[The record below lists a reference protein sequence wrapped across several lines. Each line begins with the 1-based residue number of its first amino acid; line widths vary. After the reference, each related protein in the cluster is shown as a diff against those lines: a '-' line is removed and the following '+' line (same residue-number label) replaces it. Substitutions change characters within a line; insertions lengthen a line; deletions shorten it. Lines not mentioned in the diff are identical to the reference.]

1 MKLKRM
7 HWFGIIAGVVIVALS
22 VVFFRTNEQM
32 LLFLIGIGLGVVA
45 LPFIIGIAMESGRA
59 EKINEMFL
67 EFTRRLAE
75 SVSTGTPVSK
85 GIINMKKKNFG
96 VLNPHI
102 EKLANQIELG
112 IPVGDAMHTFSKEVD
127 SVVVKRAIAL
137 IREAEK
143 AGGDIDYIL
152 DSTAKSISE
161 VEKLKKERKSAIY
174 GMVVQGYII
183 FFIFIGIILVM
194 EFKIIPLTA
203 NAGGLG
209 LGDTA
214 QDLGGGFG
222 MFGGGV
228 SVDESGEIDPEEFTR
243 PFLYLLLTQGFFI
256 GLVIGKLTE
265 GSVKSGLKHSF
276 IMVITAFLVSTGAR
290 LFFGAPA
297 AA

>member
-1 MKLKRM
+1 MKLKKM
-7 HWFGIIAGVVIVALS
+7 HWFGIIAGVVIIALS
-22 VVFFRTNEQM
+22 IIFFRSNEQM
-32 LLFLIGIGLGVVA
+32 LLFVIGIGLGVGV
-45 LPFIIGIAMESGRA
+45 LPFIIGIAIESGRS
-59 EKINEMFL
+59 EKINETFL
-67 EFTRRLAE
+67 EFTRNLAE

-85 GIINMKKKNFG
+85 GIINMRKKDFG
-96 VLNPHI
+96 VLNPHV

-112 IPVGDAMHTFSKEVD
+112 IPVSEALYTFSKEVD
-127 SVVVKRAIAL
+127 SVVVRRAIAL

-152 DSTAKSISE
+152 DSTAKSIAE

-174 GMVVQGYII
+174 GMIVQGYII

-203 NAGGLG
+203 GVGGIGGGNL
-209 LGDTA
+209 A
-214 QDLGGGFG
+214 QDLGGFG
-222 MFGGGV
+222 LFGGGGG
-228 SVDESGEIDPEEFTR
+228 EEIDPEEFTR

-290 LFFGAPA
+290 LFWGSGTPA
-297 AA
+297 G